1 MKKGSLL
8 LTAFLSIILVNA
20 QKQNPPDIL
29 WKSLKSEHFEVIFPN
44 EIEGEAQRIAN
55 TLEWVYQYDT
65 KSLDVKPKPVSLVLY
80 NRSNTSNAF
89 AGLGPRRM
97 GWYLAP
103 PQTVENLGSI
113 DWAQTLAIHEYR
125 HIVQYAKNRQ
135 HFTKL
140 MTYLFGDVGQYM
152 MRWSIP
158 DWFFEGDA
166 IVMETALTKGGRGRI
181 PAFAMNIRSYLLNNE
196 KFTYNQAYLGSYKRY
211 YPSHYHLGY
220 PLTTY
225 GRVHYGNEIWDNV
238 LTRTNKNSWWPY
250 AFGNSLRK
258 YTGTGVNKFYK
269 AAMNEYDSIW
279 KKQDNQIKLTE
290 FRQINKKKRKNFT
303 NYLNPK
309 YDNSGNII
317 CRKGSLDKISAFY
330 EIKLDGSE
338 HKIKNTDAGIFGL
351 SNDILCWTRTIPD
364 PRWGERAYA
373 DVVML
378 GLKGKTEKRLTKK
391 GRYLSPALSPDGKT
405 IVVVE
410 HDSLQKTKLLLLD
423 VESGK
428 VKNIIPNSIS
438 EGDYMRTPVWSE
450 DGELI
455 AFTHSKYN
463 GTALSIYNVKANEV
477 KIVFDYD
484 WDNIGRPVFY
494 KNYILYNS
502 DYSGIGNINA
512 VDISSGERFQVT
524 SSRFG
529 AYNADVSGNKMVYQE
544 YTKDGFDIAEIDLDP
559 AKWKKLEDVTKTE
572 PAYYQPLVEQEG
584 GQTIDEANI
593 PDKNYPVEKYKK
605 FKDGI
610 KFHSWGVYPAPPYIG
625 VRLISNN
632 YLNTLSLTGGYLYNT
647 NEKTNA
653 GYLAF
658 SYSKFYPVFSVI
670 STISE
675 RKDSYLRN
683 NSIVYRNWSEFGMK
697 AGLKFPFNLS
707 RNVFNTNLSVGGGI
721 EYTYINGLQNRVYA
735 SETSNGSF
743 MPIYFLFS
751 FSNYMNYSWRDFLP
765 KYGQFLDVDYKQI
778 MSYDSY
784 DGYLFSARSNFYFP
798 GVLANNSLKFGASYE
813 KQLAYDVNN
822 PNPERYY
829 FSEKTSFARGYLR
842 YFSDNFYKLSIDYQF
857 PIWSP
862 DKSIGPLAYIKRI
875 RLGGFFDNLNGDFYE
890 INGTNNLVKIRK
902 DYNSIGGS
910 IRFEFN
916 VLRIKYPLEF
926 GVQYAYKLN
935 DNDYQ
940 ISFLILG
947 LPI

>member
-1 MKKGSLL
+1 MKRVSLL
-8 LTAFLSIILVNA
+8 LAVFINIIGVIA

-44 EIEGEAQRIAN
+44 EIEGEAQRVAN

-97 GWYLAP
+97 GWYLTP
-103 PQTVENLGSI
+103 SQSVTGLGNI

-135 HFTKL
+135 HFTKF
-140 MTYLFGDVGQYM
+140 MTYLFGDIGQYM

-181 PAFAMNIRSYLLNNE
+181 PAFAMNIRAYQLNNE
-196 KFTYNQAYLGSYKRY
+196 KFTYDQAYLGSYKRY

-220 PLTTY
+220 PLTAY
-225 GRVHYGNEIWDNV
+225 GRVNYGNDIWDKV
-238 LTRTNKNSWWPY
+238 LTKTNKNSWWPY
-250 AFGNSLRK
+250 AFGNSLKK

-279 KKQDNQIKLTE
+279 KKQDELIKPTE
-290 FRQINKKKRKNFT
+290 FKQINKKKRKSFT

-309 YDNSGNII
+309 YSKSGSII
-317 CRKGSLDKISAFY
+317 CKKGSLDKIPAFY
-330 EIKLDGSE
+330 EIKPDGKE
-338 HKIKNTDAGIFGL
+338 IKIKNTDAGIFNL

-364 PRWGERAYA
+364 ARWGERSYA

-378 GLKGKTEKRLTKK
+378 GLKGKIEKKLTKK
-391 GRYLSPALSPDGKT
+391 GRYLSPALSPNGKT
-405 IVVVE
+405 IAVVE
-410 HDSLQKTKLLLLD
+410 HDSLQKTKLLLID
-423 VESGK
+423 VESGN
-428 VKNIIPNSIS
+428 VKNIISNSIGS
-438 EGDYMRTPVWSE
+438 SDYLRTPAWSE

-463 GTALSIYNVKANEV
+463 GTALSIYNVITDEV
-477 KIVFDYD
+477 KNIIDYG
-484 WDNIGRPVFY
+484 WNNIGRPVFH

-512 VDISSGERFQVT
+512 VDINSGERFQVT

-529 AYNADVSGNKMVYQE
+529 AYNADVSVDRMVYQE

-559 AKWKKLEDVTKTE
+559 ANWKRIENVTKTE

-584 GQTIDEANI
+584 GQSIDEATI
-593 PDKNYPVEKYKK
+593 PDKKYPVEKYKK
-605 FKDGI
+605 FRDGI

-625 VRLISNN
+625 VRLVSNN

-658 SYSKFYPVFSVI
+658 SYSKFYPVLSVVSTFGEKKNTYEIDTITNLNLKWNEFS
-670 STISE
+670 
-675 RKDSYLRN
+675 L
-683 NSIVYRNWSEFGMK
+683 K
-697 AGLKFPFNLS
+697 AGLSVPFNLS
-707 RNVFNTNLSVGGGI
+707 RNVYNTNISVGGGV
-721 EYTYINGLQNRVYA
+721 EYKYIDEKEIRYADETFSGNFTPLYA
-735 SETSNGSF
+735 SFSF
-743 MPIYFLFS
+743 M
-751 FSNYMNYSWRDFLP
+751 NYRNYAWRDFAP
-765 KYGQFLDVDYKQI
+765 KFGQFFYLDYKRI
-778 MSYDSY
+778 MPYDNSYK
-784 DGYLFSARSNFYFP
+784 GYLFSGRSSFYFP
-798 GVLANNSLKFGASYE
+798 GLLPHNSIKLSAAYE
-813 KQLAYDVNN
+813 KQLTYNSN
-822 PNPERYY
+822 TKGLYY
-829 FSEKTSFARGYLR
+829 FSSETSFPRGYTSSAIL
-842 YFSDNFYKLSIDYQF
+842 DDFYKLSADYQL
-857 PIWSP
+857 PLWSP
-862 DKSIGPLAYIKRI
+862 DLSIGSLAYIRRI
-875 RLGGFFDNLNGDFYE
+875 RLGGFYDYLNGSIGGDSRTYE
-890 INGTNNLVKIRK
+890 SV
-902 DYNSIGGS
+902 GGS

-916 VLRIKYPLEF
+916 VFRIRYPLEL
-926 GVQYAYKLN
+926 GVQYAYKLK

-940 ISFLILG
+940 ISILILG